1 MWNLVSTAIITA
13 SIQYSG
19 QIAAAPIVTQ
29 LPRSLLSS
37 ASRPVLAVNP
47 PQTQHQTQ
55 DAEATKAIRVHLA
68 SLQDAGYS
76 PTGQGVW
83 LQANDGV
90 LLGEHRSTQ
99 ALPAASITK
108 VATTLAALHTWD
120 PNHKFMTNVSTNGT
134 IVGDTLQ
141 GDLIIEGN
149 GDPLFVWEEA
159 VTLGN
164 ALNQIGIKRV
174 QGDLIVAGRFYMNF
188 ESDRQKA
195 TQLLAI
201 GLDSQNWT
209 NEALYQ
215 WRQMPPG
222 TAAPQVEILGNLRP
236 VNTLT
241 AADRLSSVQLVQ
253 HESLPLWQ
261 LLKRMNIYSNNAM
274 AEMLAAAVG
283 GPGAVSQ
290 KASQATGVPRSE
302 IRLINGSGLG
312 QQNQISARAAVAM
325 MIAVHNRAIES
336 GLTIADLFP
345 MSDCNCG
352 TIKDRNLPTG
362 AIVKTGTLSDVSA
375 LAGVIQTRDRGPV
388 WFAILNRGN
397 GDVRFFHQ
405 IQDQVLQTLTQVWGN
420 PPAIATRNF
429 SPFQPIPWQDGN
441 RDRILISY

>member
-1 MWNLVSTAIITA
+1 MWNLVSTAILTA
-13 SIQYSG
+13 SLQFPG
-19 QIAAAPIVTQ
+19 QIAHSPIVTH

-47 PQTQHQTQ
+47 PQSH
-55 DAEATKAIRVHLA
+55 DANAIKAIRAHLA
-68 SLQDAGYS
+68 SLSDAGYS
-76 PTGQGVW
+76 PVGQGVW
-83 LQANDGV
+83 IQANDGV
-90 LLGEHRSTQ
+90 LLGEHQ
-99 ALPAASITK
+99 ATLPLPAASITK
-108 VATTLAALHTWD
+108 VATTLASLYTWD
-120 PNHKFMTNVSTNGT
+120 ANHQFMTNVSTNGR

-141 GDLIIEGN
+141 GDLIVEGS

-188 ESDRQKA
+188 ESDRQTA

-201 GLDSQNWT
+201 GLDSQTWT
-209 NEALYQ
+209 DEAVYQ
-215 WRQMPPG
+215 WQQMPPG
-222 TAAPQVEILGNLRP
+222 TAAPSVEILGNLRSVAVVP
-236 VNTLT
+236 S
-241 AADRLSSVQLVQ
+241 ASKLSAVPLVQ
-253 HESLPLWQ
+253 HQSLPLWQ

-283 GPGAVSQ
+283 GAGIVSQ
-290 KASQATGVPRSE
+290 KAAQAAGVSRSE

-325 MIAVHNRAIES
+325 MIATHNRAIES

-352 TIKDRNLPTG
+352 TIKDRNLPSG

-375 LAGVIQTRDRGPV
+375 LAGVIQTRDRGAV

-397 GDVRFFHQ
+397 GDVGFFHQ
-405 IQDQVLQTLTQVWGN
+405 IQDQVLQTLRQVWGN

-429 SPFQPIPWQDGN
+429 SPFQPIPWQDTN
-441 RDRILISY
+441 RDRILVNY